1 MDSPSDAFFDLA
13 ERRMSYLD
21 RRSAVLADN
30 ISNADTPG
38 WRTRDLKPFSVALA
52 KAEVVPVLTNELHL
66 PGTALSDPALQAL
79 SGERAPDGNAV
90 RLDVELEKVA
100 DTDSAHMLV
109 SDLWKKYL
117 GMYSTALGR

>member
-1 MDSPSDAFFDLA
+1 MDPTGIGLFDLA

-30 ISNADTPG
+30 IANADTPG
-38 WRTRDLKPFSVALA
+38 WKSHDLKPFTESLA
-52 KAEVVPVLTNELHL
+52 KLGVTPVLTNPMHL
-66 PGTALSDPALQAL
+66 PGTSVNDPALQVLA
-79 SGERAPDGNAV
+79 GETAPDGNAV

-100 DTDSAHMLV
+100 DTNSAHMLV

-117 GMYSTALGR
+117 AMFNTALGR